1 MAPKS
6 FNPPIQQNI
15 PEIRVVDV
23 DRDREIQILV
33 ALNEYLRQE
42 VLRERERLERV
53 DRLVAELT
61 IRVLELECA
70 ELQRRHVDQC

>member
-33 ALNEYLRQE
+33 ALNEHLRQE

>member
-6 FNPPIQQNI
+6 FNPPIQQNP

-23 DRDREIQILV
+23 DRDREIQILG